1 MTILGWLIEIHTVVI
16 KVLLFTLLLIVVVP
30 NFFKKSISRLIFYTR
45 VGYFA
50 FWAVWSAVVFN
61 GLLLLAIE
69 RGRVSVAIIAMI
81 TASIAIALLEAYR
94 AITLKK
100 IWQKEQNGLKFSNI
114 ILLIELVIVV
124 AVTVLVVK
132 FK

>member
-16 KVLLFTLLLIVVVP
+16 KVLLFTLLLIAVAP

-45 VGYFA
+45 VGYFV

-69 RGRVSVAIIAMI
+69 RGRVSVAIISMI
-81 TASIAIALLEAYR
+81 IATIVIALLEAYR

-100 IWQKEQNGLKFSNI
+100 IWQKEQNGLKFSNV

-124 AVTVLVVK
+124 TVTVLAVK